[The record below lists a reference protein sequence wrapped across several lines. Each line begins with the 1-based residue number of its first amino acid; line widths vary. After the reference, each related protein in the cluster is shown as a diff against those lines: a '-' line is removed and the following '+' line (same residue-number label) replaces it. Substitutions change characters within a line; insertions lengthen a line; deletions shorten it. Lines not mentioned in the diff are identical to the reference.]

1 LLVIIGGNDLRLKKQ
16 LILGGVCLLAIM
28 AFTWFGIR
36 AENTT
41 PIIGTAVGNRAPDFT
56 LTDSNGQKYRLQKVV
71 SKNQVTLVN
80 FWATWCGPC
89 RKEIPELINF
99 YKQYSKRKVA
109 LLAVNLQEK
118 PADVKRFAQQA
129 GMDFP
134 VLADTTGKVGNQ
146 YKIYA
151 IPTTLIINQKGVIR
165 KVIEGSTDLATL
177 VAEVN
182 VVMKGNKP

>member
-1 LLVIIGGNDLRLKKQ
+1 VIGGSNLKLKYFV
-16 LILGGVCLLAIM
+16 LGGLVLLLTVL
-28 AFTWFGIR
+28 AFNWLGIC
-36 AENTT
+36 AEATK
-41 PIIGTAVGNRAPDFT
+41 PIIETAVGNCAPDFT
-56 LTDSNGQKYRLQKVV
+56 LTDLNGQNYRLQEVV
-71 SKNQVTLVN
+71 SKSRVTLVN

-109 LLAVNLQEK
+109 LLAIDLQEK
-118 PADVKRFAQQA
+118 PADIKRFAQQA

-134 VLADTTGKVGNQ
+134 VLADTTGKVGDR

-151 IPTTLIINQKGVIR
+151 IPTTLIIDQKGVIR
-165 KVIEGSTDLATL
+165 KVIEGSTNLATL

-182 VVMKGNKP
+182 VVMKGNKL